1 MDEKKP
7 DASAAET
14 PAEDVVLLHGPTD
27 DGQGVRVLRAR
38 EGRIEAG
45 VVRPLEEGKPIAQGE
60 VVKLTP
66 RPGAPAVCDVEVQY
80 APPAPPRGKPVQV
93 ATKAYRDAWERIFES
108 AHQAPAAAPELEAPV
123 DPRRLN

>member
-7 DASAAET
+7 DASAPDAT
-14 PAEDVVLLHGPTD
+14 AQDVVLLHEPTD
-27 DGQGVRVLRAR
+27 DGHGVRVLRAR

-45 VVRPLEEGKPIAQGE
+45 VVRPLEEGKPITQGE

-66 RPGAPAVCDVEVQY
+66 RPGAPALCDVEVQY
-80 APPAPPRGKPVQV
+80 APQAPPPRGKPVQV
-93 ATKAYRDAWERIFES
+93 ATKAYRDAWDRIFDAGSNTAET
-108 AHQAPAAAPELEAPV
+108 AGDAI

>member
-7 DASAAET
+7 DAPAPEA

-27 DGQGVRVLRAR
+27 DGAGVRVLRAR

-66 RPGAPAVCDVEVQY
+66 RQGAPALCDVEVQY
-80 APPAPPRGKPVQV
+80 APPARSKPVQV
-93 ATKAYRDAWERIFES
+93 ATKAYRDSWERIFER
-108 AHQAPAAAPELEAPV
+108 AADAPEAEVVA

>member
-7 DASAAET
+7 DASPPAP

-45 VVRPLEEGKPIAQGE
+45 VVRPLEEGKPISQGE

-66 RPGAPAVCDVEVQY
+66 RAGAPAVCDVEVQY
-80 APPAPPRGKPVQV
+80 APPTPPVRGKPVQV
-93 ATKAYRDAWERIFES
+93 ATKAYRDAWDRIFER
-108 AHQAPAAAPELEAPV
+108 AATAEAAEAEV
-123 DPRRLN
+123 VTDPRRLN